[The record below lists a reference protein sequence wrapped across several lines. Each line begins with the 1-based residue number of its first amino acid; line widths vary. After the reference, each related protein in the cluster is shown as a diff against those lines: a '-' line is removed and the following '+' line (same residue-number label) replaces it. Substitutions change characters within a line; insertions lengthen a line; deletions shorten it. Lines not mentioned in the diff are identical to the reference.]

1 LLTYYGK
8 SITIEDAK
16 RMPVTERR
24 WFINRIS
31 EEIEKQREYER
42 KEMAKAKSSSKKR

>member
-1 LLTYYGK
+1 LTYYGK

-16 RMPVTERR
+16 QMPVTERR

-31 EEIEKQREYER
+31 EELEKQRDYEK
-42 KEMAKAKSSSKKR
+42 KEMSKARSSSKKK